1 MDIDKKLYKEFLNGN
16 KNSFDKLI
24 LKHKENLLY
33 FILKFVKKYDIAE
46 DIFND
51 VIVYILSKPEYYN
64 FEYSFKTYL
73 YMIAKSKSINY
84 IKNKEKEKIIENIDD
99 IIDEDYSTEDIIIN
113 KENKNKIKSVI
124 NKMPKNYQ
132 LVMYLTKVDGLS
144 YKEVALIMEKSEIQ
158 IKTMAFNARKKFK
171 ELLRKEKIIEIK
183 NNRLIK
189 MFLMLIAITTIIT
202 GVVYACVSLSRN
214 LRTSMTPNFN
224 RENMEYNKNMI
235 WIGTFQIAW
244 NELMEIYG
252 NEPIQFVDYESVLV
266 DELNQKSF
274 TKDMISEEDY
284 YVKVGKSSSQL
295 KKEILTELEKKFG
308 ENERN
313 LLNYKLFEEN
323 NKLILYSKIKKEFE
337 FIESF
342 DNLNPIYF
350 TNNQNESKMVKC
362 FGIDKKSDKKLYE
375 NVEVLCYEETY
386 NDYYGIKLKTKQDEE
401 IYIYM
406 TKSKKNFEETFLE
419 LENNTRIYEGDRN
432 FLEKDNLVVPNINLN
447 FDINYSELCNREIK
461 GTNIWISKAIQTISL
476 NIDAMGGKID
486 SESLIITDS
495 LSGSSAFS
503 RNFIFSKPFYIFIKE
518 KGKEKPYLAMRI
530 ENADFLEVIK

>member
-1 MDIDKKLYKEFLNGN
+1 
-16 KNSFDKLI
+16 
-24 LKHKENLLY
+24 
-33 FILKFVKKYDIAE
+33 
-46 DIFND
+46 
-51 VIVYILSKPEYYN
+51 
-64 FEYSFKTYL
+64 
-73 YMIAKSKSINY
+73 
-84 IKNKEKEKIIENIDD
+84 
-99 IIDEDYSTEDIIIN
+99 
-113 KENKNKIKSVI
+113 
-124 NKMPKNYQ
+124 MPKNYQ

-144 YKEVALIMEKSEIQ
+144 YKEVALIMEKSESQ

-323 NKLILYSKIKKEFE
+323 NKLILYSKIKK
-337 FIESF
+337 
-342 DNLNPIYF
+342 
-350 TNNQNESKMVKC
+350 
-362 FGIDKKSDKKLYE
+362 
-375 NVEVLCYEETY
+375 
-386 NDYYGIKLKTKQDEE
+386 
-401 IYIYM
+401 
-406 TKSKKNFEETFLE
+406 
-419 LENNTRIYEGDRN
+419 RI
-432 FLEKDNLVVPNINLN
+432 
-447 FDINYSELCNREIK
+447 
-461 GTNIWISKAIQTISL
+461 
-476 NIDAMGGKID
+476 
-486 SESLIITDS
+486 
-495 LSGSSAFS
+495 
-503 RNFIFSKPFYIFIKE
+503 
-518 KGKEKPYLAMRI
+518 
-530 ENADFLEVIK
+530 

>member
-1 MDIDKKLYKEFLNGN
+1 MDIDKQLYTEFLNGN

-144 YKEVALIMEKSEIQ
+144 YKEVALIMEKSESQ
-158 IKTMAFNARKKFK
+158 IKTTVFNARKKFK
-171 ELLRKEKIIEIK
+171 ELLIKEKIVEIK

-214 LRTSMTPNFN
+214 LRTSMTPTFN

-244 NELMEIYG
+244 NELIEIYG
-252 NEPIQFVDYESVLV
+252 NETIEFIDYESALV

-295 KKEILTELEKKFG
+295 KKEILNELEEKFG
-308 ENERN
+308 ENE
-313 LLNYKLFEEN
+313 
-323 NKLILYSKIKKEFE
+323 KK
-337 FIESF
+337 
-342 DNLNPIYF
+342 Y
-350 TNNQNESKMVKC
+350 
-362 FGIDKKSDKKLYE
+362 
-375 NVEVLCYEETY
+375 
-386 NDYYGIKLKTKQDEE
+386 
-401 IYIYM
+401 
-406 TKSKKNFEETFLE
+406 
-419 LENNTRIYEGDRN
+419 
-432 FLEKDNLVVPNINLN
+432 
-447 FDINYSELCNREIK
+447 
-461 GTNIWISKAIQTISL
+461 
-476 NIDAMGGKID
+476 
-486 SESLIITDS
+486 
-495 LSGSSAFS
+495 
-503 RNFIFSKPFYIFIKE
+503 
-518 KGKEKPYLAMRI
+518 
-530 ENADFLEVIK
+530 